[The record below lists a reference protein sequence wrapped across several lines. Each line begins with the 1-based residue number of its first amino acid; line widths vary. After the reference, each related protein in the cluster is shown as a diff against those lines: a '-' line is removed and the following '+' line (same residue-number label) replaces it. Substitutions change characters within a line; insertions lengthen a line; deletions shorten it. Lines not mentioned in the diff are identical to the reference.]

1 MTCCGTVY
9 VGLEGELMVRREE
22 HRGCGRGKETSV
34 SSYISSELKMLTEAE
49 VTDEGFF
56 DKASTNPSSPES
68 VHTVTE
74 EL

>member
-1 MTCCGTVY
+1 M
-9 VGLEGELMVRREE
+9 GLEGELMVRRTE
-22 HRGCGRGKETSV
+22 HRSCAQKKETSI
-34 SSYISSELKMLTEAE
+34 SSYISTELKMLTEAE

-68 VHTVTE
+68 VQTVTE